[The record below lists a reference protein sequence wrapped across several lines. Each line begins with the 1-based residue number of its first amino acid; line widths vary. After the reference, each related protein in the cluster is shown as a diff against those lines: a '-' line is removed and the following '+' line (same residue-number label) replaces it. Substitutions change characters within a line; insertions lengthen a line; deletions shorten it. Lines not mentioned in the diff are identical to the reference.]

1 MSKAPQARALDLL
14 EQQDA
19 DISGRALPGV
29 WASLATV
36 QFVLLGGTL
45 VKDHP
50 LSTTMFAS
58 AAMTAC
64 IARLLLVLRKDELYP
79 RNPRRWRIAF
89 CGCLFIFSASWAWI
103 SGYSYISDGYSHW
116 NSLLLTICLMGIS
129 AGGLVSLTPRLLFL
143 NWHILPLLGP
153 PIVIDLY
160 IGGQGYGMALVAT
173 VYMAFLLVQ
182 SRHLNQDYVKAVT
195 DRRLLESAKKLAE
208 AANEAKSSFLA
219 NISHEL
225 RTPMNGVI
233 GMTELALETSL
244 SDEQRDLLG
253 TARNSALSLLE
264 MLNDVLDFSKI
275 EARKLDLEEI
285 PFDVRKVVSETAKV
299 FGVQA
304 RQKGLL
310 FTCDIEPAV
319 PAEVSGDPGRL
330 RQVLINLLGNAV
342 KFTHS
347 GSIDVHVAV
356 EPADPQQVAPEQM
369 DSREQMC
376 PKDVCLSFAVIDTG
390 IGIPSD
396 KQAVIFQPFSQA
408 DGSMTRKYGG
418 TGLGL
423 TISARL
429 VELMQGRIWVASE
442 PGKGS
447 AFNFTANF
455 SIRDRDQDHLA
466 DPSFAASR

>member
-1 MSKAPQARALDLL
+1 VSETPQARTLDLL

-19 DISGRALPGV
+19 DITRRALPGI

-36 QFVLLGGTL
+36 QFVLLGGTFF
-45 VKDHP
+45 KDHP
-50 LSTTMFAS
+50 LSTTLFAS
-58 AAMTAC
+58 GAMAAC
-64 IARLLLVLRKDELYP
+64 IVRLLLVLRKDEICP
-79 RNPRRWRIAF
+79 RNPRGWRVAF
-89 CGCLFIFSASWAWI
+89 CTCLFLFSGSWAWM
-103 SGYSYISDGYSHW
+103 GAYSYVNYGYTHW
-116 NSLLLTICLMGIS
+116 NSLLLTICMMGLS
-129 AGGLVSLTPRLLFL
+129 AGGLVSLTPRLLYL
-143 NWHILPLLGP
+143 NWHILPLLAPG
-153 PIVIDLY
+153 IIIDLY
-160 IGGQGYGMALVAT
+160 IGAEGYGMALVAT
-173 VYMAFLLVQ
+173 VYMMFLLVQ
-182 SRHLNQDYVKAVT
+182 SRHLNRDYSKAVM

-208 AANEAKSSFLA
+208 AANDAKSSFLA

-244 SDEQRDLLG
+244 SEEQRDLLG

-275 EARKLDLEEI
+275 EARKLDLEQI
-285 PFDVRKVVSETAKV
+285 PFDVRKVVFETAKV

-310 FTCDIEPAV
+310 FTCDIEQAV
-319 PAEVSGDPGRL
+319 PVEVSGDPGRL

-347 GSIDVHVAV
+347 GSIEVHVSV
-356 EPADPQQVAPEQM
+356 ESSASDGGFPGV
-369 DSREQMC
+369 
-376 PKDVCLSFAVIDTG
+376 VCLRFVVIDSG

-429 VELMQGRIWVASE
+429 VELMRGRIWVISD

-455 SIRDRDQDHLA
+455 GVGEQDYNRLP
-466 DPSFAASR
+466 DPTFAASRS

>member
-1 MSKAPQARALDLL
+1 MAEALQAPSLDLL
-14 EQQDA
+14 EQQDT
-19 DISGRALPGV
+19 DVTRRALPGI

-36 QFVLLGGTL
+36 QFVLLGGTFF
-45 VKDHP
+45 KDHP

-58 AAMTAC
+58 AAMGAC
-64 IARLLLVLRKDELYP
+64 VLRLLLVLRKAEIYP
-79 RNPRRWRIAF
+79 RNPRGWRAAF
-89 CGCLFIFSASWAWI
+89 CACLFVFSAAWAWI
-103 SGYSYISDGYSHW
+103 TGYSYVQYGYSHW

-153 PIVIDLY
+153 GIIVDLY
-160 IGGQGYGMALVAT
+160 LGGQGYGMALVT
-173 VYMAFLLVQ
+173 SVYMGFLLIQ
-182 SRHLNQDYVKAVT
+182 SRHLNRDYVKGVR

-244 SDEQRDLLG
+244 SEEQRDLLG
-253 TARNSALSLLE
+253 TARNSALALLE

-275 EARKLDLEEI
+275 EARKLDLEQI
-285 PFDVRKVVSETAKV
+285 PFDLRKVVSETAKV
-299 FGVQA
+299 FAVQA

-310 FTCDIEPAV
+310 FTCEVGSAV
-319 PAEVSGDPGRL
+319 PDEVSGDPGRL

-342 KFTHS
+342 KFTHA
-347 GSIDVHVAV
+347 GSIELHVSV
-356 EPADPQQVAPEQM
+356 ESSRPE
-369 DSREQMC
+369 
-376 PKDVCLSFAVIDTG
+376 DVCLRFVVIDTG
-390 IGIPSD
+390 IGIPGD

-429 VELMQGRIWVASE
+429 VELMRGRIWVASE
-442 PGKGS
+442 SGKGS
-447 AFNFTANF
+447 SFNFTARF
-455 SIRDRDQDHLA
+455 GVGEPDHNRLP

>member
-1 MSKAPQARALDLL
+1 VQEARQSRALDLR

-19 DISGRALPGV
+19 DIARRAFPGI

-36 QFVLLGGTL
+36 QFVLLGGTFF
-45 VKDHP
+45 KDHP
-50 LSTTMFAS
+50 LTTTVFAS
-58 AAMTAC
+58 AAMVAC
-64 IARLLLVLRKDELYP
+64 ITRLLLVLRKDEIYP
-79 RNPRRWRIAF
+79 RNPRAWRIAF
-89 CGCLFIFSASWAWI
+89 CTCLLVFSTSWAWI
-103 SGYSYISDGYSHW
+103 SGYSYIYYGYTHW

-143 NWHILPLLGP
+143 NWHILPLLAPG
-153 PIVIDLY
+153 IALDLY
-160 IGGQGYGMALVAT
+160 IGGQGYGMALVTT
-173 VYMAFLLVQ
+173 VYMAFLLIQ
-182 SRHLNQDYVKAVT
+182 SRHLNRDYCKAVR

-244 SDEQRDLLG
+244 SEEQRDLLG

-275 EARKLDLEEI
+275 EARRLDLEQI
-285 PFDVRKVVSETAKV
+285 PFAVRKVVAETAKV
-299 FGVQA
+299 FAVQA

-310 FTCDIEPAV
+310 FTCEIEPQV
-319 PAEVSGDPGRL
+319 PEEVSGDPGRL

-342 KFTHS
+342 KFTHA
-347 GSIDVHVAV
+347 GSIEVRVSV
-356 EPADPQQVAPEQM
+356 E
-369 DSREQMC
+369 SSGREG
-376 PKDVCLSFAVIDTG
+376 VCLRFAVIDSG
-390 IGIPSD
+390 IGIPGD
-396 KQAVIFQPFSQA
+396 KQSVIFQPFSQA

-429 VELMQGRIWVASE
+429 VELMHGRIWVTSE
-442 PGKGS
+442 SGKGS
-447 AFNFTANF
+447 AFYFTANF
-455 SIRDRDQDHLA
+455 GVA
-466 DPSFAASR
+466 DPRQASLKDASLVASRR

>member
-1 MSKAPQARALDLL
+1 LRSLADRQAVSEAPQARSLDLL
-14 EQQDA
+14 EQQDS
-19 DISGRALPGV
+19 DIARRALPGI

-36 QFVLLGGTL
+36 QFVLLGGTFF
-45 VKDHP
+45 KDHP

-58 AAMTAC
+58 AAMAAC
-64 IARLLLVLRKDELYP
+64 VARLLLVLRKDEIYP
-79 RNPRRWRIAF
+79 QNPRRWRVAF
-89 CGCLFIFSASWAWI
+89 CTCLFVFSASWAWM
-103 SGYSYISDGYSHW
+103 SGYSYVNYGYAHW
-116 NSLLLTICLMGIS
+116 NSLLLTICLMGLS
-129 AGGLVSLTPRLLFL
+129 AGGLVSLTPRLLYL
-143 NWHILPLLGP
+143 NWHILPLLVPG
-153 PIVIDLY
+153 IIIDLY
-160 IGGQGYGMALVAT
+160 IGGEGYGMALIAT
-173 VYMAFLLVQ
+173 VYMTFLLVQ
-182 SRHLNQDYVKAVT
+182 SRHLNQDYSKSVM

-244 SDEQRDLLG
+244 SEEQRDLLS

-275 EARKLDLEEI
+275 EARKLDLEQI

-299 FGVQA
+299 FAVQA

-310 FTCDIEPAV
+310 FTCEIGPQV
-319 PAEVSGDPGRL
+319 PEEVSGDPGRL

-342 KFTHS
+342 KFTHAGGIEVRVS
-347 GSIDVHVAV
+347 VESTGPGEVHLRFV
-356 EPADPQQVAPEQM
+356 
-369 DSREQMC
+369 
-376 PKDVCLSFAVIDTG
+376 VIDSG

-429 VELMQGRIWVASE
+429 VELMRGRIWVTSD

-455 SIRDRDQDHLA
+455 GVADHEHNRVP

>member
-1 MSKAPQARALDLL
+1 MADPSHSRTLDLL

-19 DISGRALPGV
+19 DITRRALPGI
-29 WASLATV
+29 WAGLATV
-36 QFVLLGGTL
+36 QFVLLGGTFF
-45 VKDHP
+45 KDHP
-50 LSTTMFAS
+50 VSTSIFAS
-58 AAMTAC
+58 AAMIAG
-64 IARLLLVLRKDELYP
+64 IARLLLVLRKSEIYP
-79 RNPRRWRIAF
+79 RNPRGWRVAF
-89 CGCLFIFSASWAWI
+89 CACLLVFSSSWAWI
-103 SGYSYISDGYSHW
+103 SGYNYVNYGYAHW

-129 AGGLVSLTPRLLFL
+129 AGGLVSLTPRLLYL

-153 PIVIDLY
+153 GIVIGLY
-160 IGGQGYGMALVAT
+160 IGGQGYGMALIAT
-173 VYMAFLLVQ
+173 VYMAFLLIQ
-182 SRHLNQDYVKAVT
+182 SRHLNRDYCKAVR

-233 GMTELALETSL
+233 GMTELALETHL

-275 EARKLDLEEI
+275 EARKLDLEKI
-285 PFDVRKVVSETAKV
+285 PFDVRKVVAETSKV
-299 FGVQA
+299 FAVQA

-310 FTCDIEPAV
+310 FTCEIAPQV
-319 PAEVSGDPGRL
+319 PEEISGDPGRL

-342 KFTHS
+342 KFTKS
-347 GSIDVHVAV
+347 GGIEVHVSV
-356 EPADPQQVAPEQM
+356 ESTDPE
-369 DSREQMC
+369 RI
-376 PKDVCLSFAVIDTG
+376 CLRFVVIDSG
-390 IGIPSD
+390 IGIPGD
-396 KQAVIFQPFSQA
+396 KQAIIFQPFSQA

-429 VELMQGRIWVASE
+429 VELMRGRIWVNSE

-447 AFNFTANF
+447 AFYFTAEF
-455 SIRDRDQDHLA
+455 ASADHERTPA
-466 DPSFAASR
+466 QDPSFAASR

>member
-1 MSKAPQARALDLL
+1 VAEAPQARALDLL

-19 DISGRALPGV
+19 DITRRALPGI

-36 QFVLLGGTL
+36 QFVILGGTFF
-45 VKDHP
+45 KDHP
-50 LSTTMFAS
+50 LSTTLFAS

-64 IARLLLVLRKDELYP
+64 IARLLLVLRKDEIYP
-79 RNPRRWRIAF
+79 RNPRGWRVAF
-89 CGCLFIFSASWAWI
+89 CSCLFIFSASWA
-103 SGYSYISDGYSHW
+103 SMGAYSYINYGYAHW
-116 NSLLLTICLMGIS
+116 DSLLLTICLMGIS
-129 AGGLVSLTPRLLFL
+129 AGGLVSLTPRLLYL
-143 NWHILPLLGP
+143 NWHILPLLLPG
-153 PIVIDLY
+153 IIIDLY
-160 IGGQGYGMALVAT
+160 IGGQGYGMAVVAT
-173 VYMAFLLVQ
+173 VYMTFLLVQ
-182 SRHLNQDYVKAVT
+182 SRHLNRDYSKAIM

-208 AANEAKSSFLA
+208 AANDAKSSFLA

-275 EARKLDLEEI
+275 EARKLDLEQI
-285 PFDVRKVVSETAKV
+285 PFDVRKVVLDTAKV

-310 FTCDIEPAV
+310 FTCEIEAAV
-319 PAEVSGDPGRL
+319 PEEVNGDPGRL

-347 GSIDVHVAV
+347 GSIEVHVSV
-356 EPADPQQVAPEQM
+356 ESSARDGV
-369 DSREQMC
+369 
-376 PKDVCLSFAVIDTG
+376 VCLRFVVIDSG
-390 IGIPSD
+390 IGIPND

-429 VELMQGRIWVASE
+429 VELMRGRIWVASD

-455 SIRDRDQDHLA
+455 GVADHDHNRQP
-466 DPSFAASR
+466 DPSFAATR

>member
-1 MSKAPQARALDLL
+1 MSEAPQARSLDLL

-19 DISGRALPGV
+19 DITRRALPGI

-36 QFVLLGGTL
+36 QFVLLGGTFF
-45 VKDHP
+45 KDHP

-58 AAMTAC
+58 AALAAC
-64 IARLLLVLRKDELYP
+64 IVRLLLVLRKDEIYP
-79 RNPRRWRIAF
+79 RNPRGWRVAF
-89 CGCLFIFSASWAWI
+89 CACLIVFSASWAWM
-103 SGYSYISDGYSHW
+103 SAYSYINYGYAHW

-129 AGGLVSLTPRLLFL
+129 AGGLVSLTPRLLYL
-143 NWHILPLLGP
+143 NWHILPLLLPG
-153 PIVIDLY
+153 IIIDLY
-160 IGGQGYGMALVAT
+160 IGGEGYGMALITT
-173 VYMAFLLVQ
+173 VYMMFLLVQ
-182 SRHLNQDYVKAVT
+182 SKHLNRDYSKAVR

-244 SDEQRDLLG
+244 SEEQRDLLS

-275 EARKLDLEEI
+275 EARKLDLEQI

-299 FGVQA
+299 FAVQA

-310 FTCDIEPAV
+310 FTCEITPQV
-319 PAEVSGDPGRL
+319 PEEVSGDPGRL

-342 KFTHS
+342 KFTHAGGIEVRVS
-347 GSIDVHVAV
+347 V
-356 EPADPQQVAPEQM
+356 ESTGPGEVQLRFV
-369 DSREQMC
+369 
-376 PKDVCLSFAVIDTG
+376 VIDSG
-390 IGIPSD
+390 IGIPID
-396 KQAVIFQPFSQA
+396 KQGVIFQPFSQA

-429 VELMQGRIWVASE
+429 VELMRGRIWVTSD
-442 PGKGS
+442 PGNGS

-455 SIRDRDQDHLA
+455 GVADHEHSRVP

>member
-1 MSKAPQARALDLL
+1 MPKASQARALDLL

-19 DISGRALPGV
+19 DITRRALPGI

-36 QFVLLGGTL
+36 QFVLLGGTF

-50 LSTTMFAS
+50 FSTTMFGS
-58 AAMTAC
+58 AAMAAC
-64 IARLLLVLRKDELYP
+64 IARLLLVLRKDDLYP
-79 RNPRRWRIAF
+79 RNPRGWRVAF
-89 CGCLFIFSASWAWI
+89 CGCLFIFSAAWAWI
-103 SGYSYISDGYSHW
+103 SGYSYVYYGYSHW
-116 NSLLLTICLMGIS
+116 NSLLLTISLMGIS

-153 PIVIDLY
+153 GIVIDLY

-173 VYMAFLLVQ
+173 VYMAFLLIQ
-182 SRHLNQDYVKAVT
+182 SRHLNRDYVKAVR

-319 PAEVSGDPGRL
+319 PAEVSGDPGRV

-347 GSIDVHVAV
+347 GSIEVHVSV
-356 EPADPQQVAPEQM
+356 EASSP
-369 DSREQMC
+369 R
-376 PKDVCLSFAVIDTG
+376 DVCLRFVVIDTG
-390 IGIPSD
+390 IGIPGD

-429 VELMQGRIWVASE
+429 VELMHGRIWVASD

-447 AFNFTANF
+447 TFNFTANF
-455 SIRDRDQDHLA
+455 RMAEQRQTEVPQNQLA
-466 DPSFAASR
+466 GQVSPPTVSQLSA

>member
-1 MSKAPQARALDLL
+1 MAPQARTLDLL

-19 DISGRALPGV
+19 DISRRALPGI

-103 SGYSYISDGYSHW
+103 SGYSYLSDGYSHW

-244 SDEQRDLLG
+244 SEEQRDLLG

-310 FTCDIEPAV
+310 FSCDIEPAV
-319 PAEVSGDPGRL
+319 AAEVIGDPGRL

-347 GSIDVHVAV
+347 GSIEVHVSV
-356 EPADPQQVAPEQM
+356 EPEQVCA
-369 DSREQMC
+369 RQMC
-376 PKDVCLSFAVIDTG
+376 LRFAVIDTG

-429 VELMQGRIWVASE
+429 VELMHGKIWVTSE

-455 SIRDRDQDHLA
+455 AIGDHDQNQLP
-466 DPSFAASR
+466 DPTFAASR

>member
-1 MSKAPQARALDLL
+1 MADPTRSRTVDLL

-19 DISGRALPGV
+19 DIARRALPGI

-36 QFVLLGGTL
+36 QFVLLGGTFF
-45 VKDHP
+45 KDHP
-50 LSTTMFAS
+50 VSTSIFAS
-58 AAMTAC
+58 AAMAAC
-64 IARLLLVLRKDELYP
+64 IVRLLLVLRKSEIYP
-79 RNPRRWRIAF
+79 RSPRGWRVAF
-89 CGCLFIFSASWAWI
+89 CACLLIFSSSWAWM
-103 SGYSYISDGYSHW
+103 SGYSYVSYGYAHW

-129 AGGLVSLTPRLLFL
+129 AGGLVSLTPRLLYL
-143 NWHILPLLGP
+143 NWHILPLLAPG
-153 PIVIDLY
+153 IVIGLY
-160 IGGQGYGMALVAT
+160 IGGQGYGMALIAT
-173 VYMAFLLVQ
+173 VYMAFLLIQ
-182 SRHLNQDYVKAVT
+182 SRHLNQDYCKAVR

-233 GMTELALETSL
+233 GMTELALETHL

-275 EARKLDLEEI
+275 EARKLDLENI
-285 PFDVRKVVSETAKV
+285 PFDVRKVIAETSKV
-299 FGVQA
+299 FAVQA

-310 FTCDIEPAV
+310 YTCEIAPQV
-319 PAEVSGDPGRL
+319 PEEISGDPGRL

-342 KFTHS
+342 KFTKF
-347 GSIDVHVAV
+347 GGIEVHVSV
-356 EPADPQQVAPEQM
+356 ESADPEHI
-369 DSREQMC
+369 
-376 PKDVCLSFAVIDTG
+376 CLRFVVIDSG

-396 KQAVIFQPFSQA
+396 KQAIIFQPFSQA

-429 VELMQGRIWVASE
+429 VELMRGRIWVASE
-442 PGKGS
+442 LGKGS
-447 AFNFTANF
+447 AFYFTAQF
-455 SIRDRDQDHLA
+455 DPADHDRTPAQ